1 MKKQAN
7 NSIKKIMIM
16 LLTLV
21 IVAVCGYFIIYAV
34 IKLVANPTDT
44 IIVKEGTISQDET
57 VTGYIIR
64 DETVIQGE
72 NYKNGMEQ
80 IIDEG
85 QKVAK
90 NEPIFRYYLQNEDD
104 VKAKISELNEKIQ
117 VAMKENTQ
125 ESSLIDTKLLDT
137 QIADKLKEIS
147 SLNSMQA
154 VQESKRTIS
163 GYVTKKAE
171 IAGESSPQG
180 SYLKELINQR
190 KELEKKL
197 SENSEYVK
205 STRSG
210 ILSYKIDGLENILST
225 EDLSKYNKEFLESL
239 NLKTNQIIATSTEQG
254 KIVDNFNCYIA
265 FTSKSK
271 EAKEAEVGKKVKIT
285 LPSAKVVTAEIT
297 KIIAENDEENTIIV
311 KFVEGVEEL
320 LSYRKISFDIT
331 WWSSSGYKVPNSA
344 IITENNL
351 SYVIRTRNGY
361 LNKILVKEGR
371 KTDSYTVVSNYSA
384 SEKKELTI
392 PERTETSI
400 VLYDEIVINPT
411 QDMINSTK

>member
-1 MKKQAN
+1 MKKQTN
-7 NSIKKIMIM
+7 NSIKQIIVV
-16 LLTLV
+16 LFTLAV
-21 IVAVCGYFIIYAV
+21 ILVGGYFIIFA
-34 IKLVANPTDT
+34 IIELIANPTDT

-64 DETVIQGE
+64 DEVDVQGE

-90 NEPIFRYYLQNEDD
+90 NEPIFRYYSQNEES
-104 VKAKISELNEKIQ
+104 VKIQIAELNEKIQ

-125 ESSLIDTKLLDT
+125 EGALTDTKLLDT
-137 QIADKLKEIS
+137 QIEDKLKEINK
-147 SLNSMQA
+147 LNSMQA
-154 VQESKRTIS
+154 VQESKRTLS
-163 GYVTKKAE
+163 NYVTKKAE
-171 IAGESSPQG
+171 IVGESSPKG
-180 SYLKELINQR
+180 SYLKDLINQR
-190 KELEKKL
+190 RELEKRL
-197 SENSEYVK
+197 SENSEYIK

-210 ILSYKIDGLENILST
+210 ILSYKIDGLENILKT
-225 EDLSKYNKEFLESL
+225 DDLTRYNKEFLESL

-265 FTSKSK
+265 FTSNSK
-271 EAKEAEVGKKVKIT
+271 EAKEIEVGKKIKIT
-285 LPSAKVVTAEIT
+285 LPSAKTVSAEVAH
-297 KIIAENDEENTIIV
+297 KIVENDEENTIII
-311 KFVEGVEEL
+311 KFIEGVEEL
-320 LSYRKISFDIT
+320 LSYRKISFDVT

-344 IITENNL
+344 IITDNNL
-351 SYVIRTRNGY
+351 TYVIRTRSGY

-384 SEKKELTI
+384 SEIKELTI
-392 PERTETSI
+392 PEGTRTSI
-400 VLYDEIVINPT
+400 ILYDEIIINPT